1 MNDDV
6 VTTPRDRL
14 AQDMRAVLADAEE
27 LFKATAAETGE
38 RVKAA
43 RARLQQNLEAA
54 KAQLLELE
62 QNAVARARAAAVATD
77 RYAHENPWKTAGIAA
92 GAGLLIGV
100 LIGRKI

>member
-1 MNDDV
+1 MNDFA
-6 VTTPRDRL
+6 TSRDRL
-14 AQDMRAVLADAEE
+14 AQDMRVVLADAEE

-43 RARLQQNLEAA
+43 RARLQQNLETA
-54 KAQLLELE
+54 KAQVLALE
-62 QNAVARARAAAVATD
+62 QDALARARAAAAATD

-92 GAGLLIGV
+92 GVGLLIGV